1 MPQFKSLSSDEELAP
16 ETSIDGPFPM
26 SVSTDLK
33 TEVMTKFRGFGL
45 ETFLAMFEI
54 FFVRRYL
61 DLLVINSTLS
71 TGISDKI
78 QLSYVFIIKPMLLR

>member
-1 MPQFKSLSSDEELAP
+1 MPQFKSLSSDDETSPP
-16 ETSIDGPFPM
+16 ETSIDAPFPM
-26 SVSTDLK
+26 TVSTDLK
-33 TEVMTKFRGFGL
+33 AEMITTCHGFGL
-45 ETFLAMFEI
+45 ETILALVEL

-78 QLSYVFIIKPMLLR
+78 